1 MVHMHLPDM
10 VILSGVFRVAL
21 MVHLVSVPIG
31 QSASAV
37 AAYAN
42 QGYDYGGRW
51 RRWVRHMEIQLYYGA
66 DGFGLVVP

>member
-42 QGYDYGGRW
+42 QGYMTMVEKMGTSEMQSGG
-51 RRWVRHMEIQLYYGA
+51 L
-66 DGFGLVVP
+66 